1 MDLQTFLN
9 DFMNK
14 DDLALL
20 VRDAAELFECP
31 AMVVDMAFHVIAW
44 HCDADF
50 NDAPFRTSLR
60 MGSLTYEAGSL
71 LAVADTQAQ
80 LVSPQDSP
88 YKRRFSLLMTGGAPV
103 GYLILVDIGERLEH
117 EDYRVFQ
124 AVESALAKQLMLEAS
139 RGSSV
144 RSAEESVLQH
154 LLEGR
159 FTDESLF
166 TLQAEAAGL
175 KYLAPRRIA
184 LVNLELYHS
193 ANWSENALRSTILDG
208 FPMSRPLVHDGNVVF
223 FLNSDP
229 DMGLFR
235 NLSRQFSLRVVISAP
250 VGRLFRLPVAQLG
263 CAADRLCR
271 CLSCDPVEL
280 PYFHPGLEQVGAV
293 PQRNGIG
300 SRIDRA
306 DEYRL
311 SPGVAQTLALPDRIV
326 DQTFMGAD
334 GMPLQIHESAGL
346 RSGSASVPLHD
357 LRIIAVR
364 HEADVLAVRLIRVH
378 KAVLRRDAPR
388 LLLCIFPQGE
398 QRVRQLLL
406 SEAVQHIALVLGR
419 IEPLFQQK
427 SAVRTLL
434 DAGVMP
440 GHDLFAAKFLGPVV
454 QLAEL

>member
-50 NDAPFRTSLR
+50 NDAPFRTSIR

-193 ANWSENALRSTILDG
+193 ANWSENALRSTILDV
-208 FPMSRPLVHDGNVVF
+208 FPMSRPMVHDGSVVF

-235 NLSRQFSLRVVISAP
+235 SLSTQFSLRVVISAP
-250 VGRLFRLPVAQLG
+250 IGRLFRLPEVYAATRALMEALLPRLPHPFAVMAEPYQALMMLRQLG
-263 CAADRLCR
+263 QAQDLVLPAVRALGERDRVDDTLYCLTLYTYLCCHRSLQETCARLYTHR
-271 CLSCDPVEL
+271 NTVLYRIRKLKEEYDIPVDDPDQ
-280 PYFHPGLEQVGAV
+280 H
-293 PQRNGIG
+293 
-300 SRIDRA
+300 
-306 DEYRL
+306 
-311 SPGVAQTLALPDRIV
+311 LALLV
-326 DQTFMGAD
+326 
-334 GMPLQIHESAGL
+334 SAAMML
-346 RSGSASVPLHD
+346 M
-357 LRIIAVR
+357 
-364 HEADVLAVRLIRVH
+364 E
-378 KAVLRRDAPR
+378 
-388 LLLCIFPQGE
+388 
-398 QRVRQLLL
+398 
-406 SEAVQHIALVLGR
+406 LGR
-419 IEPLFQQK
+419 EEVF
-427 SAVRTLL
+427 
-434 DAGVMP
+434 MP
-440 GHDLFAAKFLGPVV
+440 REF
-454 QLAEL
+454 

>member
-50 NDAPFRTSLR
+50 NDAPFRTSIR

-193 ANWSENALRSTILDG
+193 ANWSENALRSTILDV
-208 FPMSRPLVHDGNVVF
+208 FPMSRPMVHDGSVVF

-235 NLSRQFSLRVVISAP
+235 SLSTQFSLRVVISAP
-250 VGRLFRLPVAQLG
+250 IGRLFRLPEVYAATRALMEALLPRLPHPFAVMAEPYQALMMLRQLG
-263 CAADRLCR
+263 QAQDL
-271 CLSCDPVEL
+271 VL
-280 PYFHPGLEQVGAV
+280 PAV
-293 PQRNGIG
+293 RALGE
-300 SRIDRA
+300 RDRA
-306 DEYRL
+306 DDTLYCLTLYTYLCCHRSLQETCARLYTHRNTVLYRIRKLKEEYDI
-311 SPGVAQTLALPDRIV
+311 PVDDPDQHLALLV
-326 DQTFMGAD
+326 S
-334 GMPLQIHESAGL
+334 SAMML
-346 RSGSASVPLHD
+346 M
-357 LRIIAVR
+357 
-364 HEADVLAVRLIRVH
+364 E
-378 KAVLRRDAPR
+378 
-388 LLLCIFPQGE
+388 
-398 QRVRQLLL
+398 
-406 SEAVQHIALVLGR
+406 LGR
-419 IEPLFQQK
+419 EDVF
-427 SAVRTLL
+427 
-434 DAGVMP
+434 MP
-440 GHDLFAAKFLGPVV
+440 DEG
-454 QLAEL
+454 

>member
-50 NDAPFRTSLR
+50 DDAPFRTSIR

-71 LAVADTQAQ
+71 LAGADAQAQ

-103 GYLILVDIGERLEH
+103 GYLILVDIGARLER
-117 EDYRVFQ
+117 EDARVFQ

-166 TLQAEAAGL
+166 QLQAEAAGL

-193 ANWSENALRSTILDG
+193 ANWSENALRSTILDV
-208 FPMSRPLVHDGNVVF
+208 FPMSRPMVHDGSVVF

-235 NLSRQFSLRVVISAP
+235 GLSAQFSLRVVISAP
-250 VGRLFRLPVAQLG
+250 IGRLFRLPEVYAATRALMEALLPKLPHPFAVMAEPYRALMMLRQLG
-263 CAADRLCR
+263 QAHDL
-271 CLSCDPVEL
+271 VL
-280 PYFHPGLEQVGAV
+280 PAV
-293 PQRNGIG
+293 RALGE
-300 SRIDRA
+300 RDRA
-306 DEYRL
+306 DDTLYCLTLYTYLCCHRSLQETCARLYTHRNTVLYRIRKL
-311 SPGVAQTLALPDRIV
+311 KEEFDIPVDDPDQHLALL
-326 DQTFMGAD
+326 A
-334 GMPLQIHESAGL
+334 SAAMML
-346 RSGSASVPLHD
+346 M
-357 LRIIAVR
+357 
-364 HEADVLAVRLIRVH
+364 E
-378 KAVLRRDAPR
+378 
-388 LLLCIFPQGE
+388 
-398 QRVRQLLL
+398 
-406 SEAVQHIALVLGR
+406 LGR
-419 IEPLFQQK
+419 EDVF
-427 SAVRTLL
+427 
-434 DAGVMP
+434 MP
-440 GHDLFAAKFLGPVV
+440 HDF
-454 QLAEL
+454 

>member
-50 NDAPFRTSLR
+50 NDAPFRTSIR

-193 ANWSENALRSTILDG
+193 ANWSENALRSTILDV
-208 FPMSRPLVHDGNVVF
+208 FPMSRPMVHDGSVVF

-235 NLSRQFSLRVVISAP
+235 SLSTQFSLRVVISSP
-250 VGRLFRLPVAQLG
+250 IGRLFRLP
-263 CAADRLCR
+263 
-271 CLSCDPVEL
+271 
-280 PYFHPGLEQVGAV
+280 
-293 PQRNGIG
+293 
-300 SRIDRA
+300 
-306 DEYRL
+306 
-311 SPGVAQTLALPDRIV
+311 
-326 DQTFMGAD
+326 
-334 GMPLQIHESAGL
+334 
-346 RSGSASVPLHD
+346 
-357 LRIIAVR
+357 
-364 HEADVLAVRLIRVH
+364 
-378 KAVLRRDAPR
+378 
-388 LLLCIFPQGE
+388 
-398 QRVRQLLL
+398 
-406 SEAVQHIALVLGR
+406 
-419 IEPLFQQK
+419 
-427 SAVRTLL
+427 
-434 DAGVMP
+434 
-440 GHDLFAAKFLGPVV
+440 
-454 QLAEL
+454 